1 LYAGDGVS
9 DLSAAAETDLLFA
22 KKGHG
27 MTLFLHHI
35 QHLLNN
41 VDLIRFCEREG
52 MPFTVFEDW
61 STILSTTQDIYNG
74 KVSVK
79 KVAEQGLE
87 KVQAGE
93 AGL

>member
-1 LYAGDGVS
+1 
-9 DLSAAAETDLLFA
+9 
-22 KKGHG
+22 
-27 MTLFLHHI
+27 
-35 QHLLNN
+35 
-41 VDLIRFCEREG
+41 

>member
-1 LYAGDGVS
+1 
-9 DLSAAAETDLLFA
+9 
-22 KKGHG
+22 
-27 MTLFLHHI
+27 
-35 QHLLNN
+35 
-41 VDLIRFCEREG
+41 

-61 STILSTTQDIYNG
+61 STILATTKDIYEG